1 MNEAIFL
8 VHILAVLCCT
18 FGAVKL
24 GESAL
29 VTWVCIQGVL
39 ANLFVLKQIDCFSL
53 TVTCSDVYAVSGI
66 LSLNLLQEYFSLESA
81 KKTAIRS
88 FYFMVVFA
96 LMAKIHLLYQP
107 SIDDSMDGA
116 YRAILSPAPR
126 ILFASLL
133 SFWIV
138 QQIDIRLF
146 AWIKNRWPHKPL
158 SVRNAGSLITSQL
171 IDTVL
176 FTLLGLYGMVKSLF
190 DIILL
195 SFVIKTAVILC
206 FIPLLAFCKK
216 IFTRPIEPSL

>member
-8 VHILAVLCCT
+8 VHILAVLLCT
-18 FGAVKL
+18 FGAVKF

-66 LSLNLLQEYFSLESA
+66 LSLNLLQEYFSLGSA

-88 FYFMVVFA
+88 FYFMIVFA